1 MNVKKNLIQGELE
14 FSLYEYLFYVEYY
27 SKVKLSTF

>member
-1 MNVKKNLIQGELE
+1 MNVEKKIVQGELD